1 VAYKVHSYQVS
12 RCKDIQKLLYQR
24 VGHGEGMEGH
34 QPPYIALGNTEILEE
49 GMTFSVEPGLFDPEN
64 GFGYN
69 PSDSCVVAKT
79 KGILQGSVPL
89 TKEWMIIK
97 L

>member
-1 VAYKVHSYQVS
+1 MILAVVS
-12 RCKDIQKLLYQR
+12 NPMFQR
-24 VGHGEGMEGH
+24 
-34 QPPYIALGNTEILEE
+34 
-49 GMTFSVEPGLFDPEN
+49 GL
-64 GFGYN
+64 FGYN